1 MSRSTII
8 FAAAAMALAGCTAQ
22 PTANAASGAPAGRQ
36 CFHASTVNGFSAV
49 DDNALDV
56 QVGTNRYYRF
66 DLVGV
71 CPDID
76 WTETLALRT
85 TAGSAWICA
94 GADAEII
101 VPNRITG
108 PQRCLVTSVRPISR
122 DEYRAKPKN

>member
-1 MSRSTII
+1 MSRSII
-8 FAAAAMALAGCTAQ
+8 MFAAAAAALAGCTTQ
-22 PTANAASGAPAGRQ
+22 PMANATSAAPTGRQ

-49 DDNALDV
+49 GDNAVDV

-76 WTETLALRT
+76 WTETLALRA
-85 TAGSAWICA
+85 TAGSPWICA

-108 PQRCLVTSVRPISR
+108 PQRCLVTSVRAISR
-122 DEYRAKPKN
+122 EEYRAKK